1 MGIIA
6 SGLFYLFNCSILR
19 HSPAD
24 SIVLSTHRECVYT
37 QIAIQNFTIVIE
49 MFITA
54 IAHKYVFGHEAYA
67 DGSLKI
73 IMDARAAAWKEQT
86 DPNSYAVR
94 ETDYTRRFQQTNIT

>member
-1 MGIIA
+1 
-6 SGLFYLFNCSILR
+6 
-19 HSPAD
+19 
-24 SIVLSTHRECVYT
+24 
-37 QIAIQNFTIVIE
+37 

-86 DPNSYAVR
+86 DPNS
-94 ETDYTRRFQQTNIT
+94 